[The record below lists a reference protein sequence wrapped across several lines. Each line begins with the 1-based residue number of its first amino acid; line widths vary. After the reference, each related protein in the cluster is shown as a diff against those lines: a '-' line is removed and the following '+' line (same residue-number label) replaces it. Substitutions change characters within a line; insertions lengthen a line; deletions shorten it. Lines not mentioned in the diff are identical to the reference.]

1 MTYDKIYQNIKGDA
15 YRVPYPSLPTVPG
28 KGEWIDPSKSVNW
41 NEQEIQRL
49 RNERTR
55 LKQEW
60 QRKQNEADAQFQ
72 TDCTAYLMTELNITE
87 KQASVLFGYA
97 YEKGHAN
104 GYYDVLS
111 ELQDLMNMMSKFL
124 S

>member
-1 MTYDKIYQNIKGDA
+1 MTYDKIYQNIKGDR

-49 RNERTR
+49 QDERTR

-60 QRKQNEADAQFQ
+60 HQEQNKADAQFQ
-72 TDCTAYLMTELNITE
+72 TDCIAYLMTELSITE
-87 KQASVLFGYA
+87 KQASILFGYA

-111 ELQDLMNMMSKFL
+111 ELQDLLNMISKFL